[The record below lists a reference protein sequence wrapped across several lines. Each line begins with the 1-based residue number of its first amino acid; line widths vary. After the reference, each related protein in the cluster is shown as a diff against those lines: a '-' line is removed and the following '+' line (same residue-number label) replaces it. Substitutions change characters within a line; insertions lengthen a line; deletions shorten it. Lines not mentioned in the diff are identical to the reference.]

1 MTNYIDYKEFNSVG
15 EFLAYNQDHRKTGK
29 NRYRA
34 SEKAEDDGSSW
45 YGTDTIAE
53 AIELATNGWHDR
65 PNVKGL
71 SKQITSSTTAQI
83 NVANT
88 YNDVCGSYVDV
99 GAFVE
104 GVPENMVQ
112 FADVEAPRIV
122 RIGINLS
129 SNCQQGVNTFKMR
142 GAITLAIV
150 DKLAEAGYGC
160 ELFVYTVSECAGQ
173 GIHSEKLVIKQADQH
188 LDQDALTFWCCHPSA
203 LRRLMFANWETEKD
217 QSKYEL
223 GVGYGFPLSL
233 DKAPKCTQEKMQAD
247 INIDT
252 VPRTVKDAVSYYN
265 GLVDQINEL

>member
-1 MTNYIDYKEFNSVG
+1 MTDYIDYKEFNSVG

-34 SEKAEDDGSSW
+34 SEREEDDGW
-45 YGTDTIAE
+45 YGTETIDE
-53 AIELATNGWHDR
+53 AIELATNGWHNR

-83 NVANT
+83 NVATT

-112 FADVEAPRIV
+112 FAEAEAPRIV

-129 SNCQQGVNTFKMR
+129 SNCQQDEKTFKLR
-142 GAITLAIV
+142 GAVTLAIV

-160 ELFVYTVSECAGQ
+160 ELFVYTVSKCRGQ
-173 GIHSEKLVIKQADQH
+173 GFHSEKLVIKQADQH
-188 LDQDALTFWCCHPSA
+188 LDLDALTFWCCHPSA

-217 QSKYEL
+217 QRKYEL
-223 GVGYGFPLSL
+223 GVGYGVPMSL
-233 DKAPKCTQEKMQAD
+233 DEAPKCTQEKMQAD

-252 VPRTVKDAVSYYN
+252 VPSSVRDAVSYYN

>member
-1 MTNYIDYKEFNSVG
+1 MGYIDYKEFNSVG
-15 EFLAYNQDHRKTGK
+15 EFLAYNKE
-29 NRYRA
+29 NRISKKILRSSERRA
-34 SEKAEDDGSSW
+34 DASW
-45 YGTDTIAE
+45 YGTANIKE
-53 AIELATNGWHDR
+53 AIELATNGWHNR

-83 NVANT
+83 NVAST

-112 FADVEAPRIV
+112 FAEVEAPRIV
-122 RIGINLS
+122 RIGVNLS
-129 SNCQQGVNTFKMR
+129 SNCQQDEETFKLR

-160 ELFVYTVSECAGQ
+160 ELFVYTVSQCSK

-203 LRRLMFANWETEKD
+203 LRRLMFANWETEED
-217 QSKYEL
+217 QKRYDL
-223 GVGYGFPLSL
+223 LQTYGKPRTL
-233 DKAPKCTQEKMQAD
+233 DEAPKCTQEKMQAD

-252 VPRTVKDAVSYYN
+252 VPSSVRDAVSYYN

>member
-1 MTNYIDYKEFNSVG
+1 MGYIDYKEFNSVG
-15 EFLAYNQDHRKTGK
+15 EMLAYNADNRKAGK
-29 NRYRA
+29 NRARG
-34 SEKAEDDGSSW
+34 SERTNDIEW
-45 YGTDTIAE
+45 YGTRNIDE
-53 AIELATNGWHDR
+53 AIELATNGWHNR

-83 NVANT
+83 NVATT

-112 FADVEAPRIV
+112 FAEAEAPRIV
-122 RIGINLS
+122 RIGVNLS
-129 SNCQQGVNTFKMR
+129 SDCGQGKNTFKLR

-160 ELFVYTVSECAGQ
+160 ELFVYCVSDIYGR
-173 GIHSEKLVIKQADQH
+173 GYHSEKLVIKQADQH

-203 LRRLMFANWETEKD
+203 LRRLMFANWETEED
-217 QSKYEL
+217 QNKYGL
-223 GVGYGFPLSL
+223 DDGYGRPKSL
-233 DKAPKCTQEKMQAD
+233 DEAPKCTQEKMQAD

-252 VPRTVKDAVSYYN
+252 VPSSVRDAVSYYN

>member
-1 MTNYIDYKEFNSVG
+1 MTDYIDYKEFNSVG

-34 SEKAEDDGSSW
+34 SEKAEDDGW
-45 YGTDTIAE
+45 YGTETIDE
-53 AIELATNGWHDR
+53 AIELATSGWHNR

-83 NVANT
+83 NVATT

-112 FADVEAPRIV
+112 FAEAEAPRIV

-129 SNCQQGVNTFKMR
+129 SNCQQDEKTFKLR

-160 ELFVYTVSECAGQ
+160 ELFVYTVSKCRFKGT
-173 GIHSEKLVIKQADQH
+173 HSEKLVIKQADQH
-188 LDQDALTFWCCHPSA
+188 LDLDALTFWCCHPSA

-217 QSKYEL
+217 QSKYDL
-223 GVGYGFPLSL
+223 GNGYGLPMSL
-233 DKAPKCTQEKMQAD
+233 DEAPKCTQEKMQAD

-252 VPRTVKDAVSYYN
+252 VPSSVKDAVSYYN